1 MKFLSLISRSM
12 WGGEYKKTFNIII
25 FVAGLHNYCI
35 NYAIIMHT
43 RHDGIAGQGI
53 ISTLYFVNKRSWKI
67 QFQER
72 K

>member
-12 WGGEYKKTFNIII
+12 RGGKYKKKFHVII
-25 FVAGLHNYCI
+25 FVVGLHNYCI
-35 NYAIIMHT
+35 NYAIIMQT
-43 RHDGIAGQGI
+43 RHHGIAGQGI
-53 ISTLYFVNKRSWKI
+53 KSTLHFVNKRPWKI